1 MVYTGIDPVEFI
13 GCECD
18 VDLSEKQAYRD
29 NIIGMFV
36 PIFMDIDVHHICT
49 LSYLVGFNT

>member
-29 NIIGMFV
+29 NSIGMFV